1 MNAPLAIVAAIGRN
15 GVIGAD
21 DRLPWRLPS
30 DLKRFRALTLGKPL
44 LMGRKTFQSIGRALP
59 GRETIVVTRER
70 AFAPDHPGVH
80 VAHDLDVALALARSR
95 AAAMGAD
102 EIILAGGGD
111 LYAALL
117 PLADRMYLTMVD
129 LSPAGDVRFPPFD
142 ATQSAEIS
150 RLEPPRGPNDESA
163 FSFVE
168 LRRRRP
174 SFAARI

>member
-1 MNAPLAIVAAIGRN
+1 MSAPLAIVAAIGRN

-59 GRETIVVTRER
+59 GRETIVVTREMGFS
-70 AFAPDHPGVH
+70 ASGAGVH
-80 VAHDLDVALALARSR
+80 LAHDLESALALAQAR
-95 AAAMGAD
+95 AEAMGAN

-117 PLADRMYLTMVD
+117 PRVDRMYLTLVD
-129 LSPAGDVRFPPFD
+129 LAPAGDAHFPPID
-142 ATQSAEIS
+142 ATQWSEVA
-150 RLEPPRGPNDESA
+150 RQRQEPGPQDEA
-163 FSFVE
+163 GFSFVE
-168 LRRRRP
+168 LRRRIKSAP
-174 SFAARI
+174 